1 MRIFLSLTVGISLII
16 LAGGTIAYIENPTF
30 GGSLILAA
38 AWVAMAVITIVAL
51 VFAFESE
58 NKKRNRSTKNN
69 NLSEKLTKRV
79 KELEKRLIDLQD
91 IVITNDDKLER
102 LENKSLVY
110 ATFTSANH
118 LGMTDNLRNKKD
130 IPCWQNSSASH
141 SSSPAAIFAFPG
153 SLPAHRLS
161 IWSLLF
167 LLLKLAIAVGYV
179 LGSVIA

>member
-38 AWVAMAVITIVAL
+38 AWVAMAIITIVAL

-58 NKKRNRSTKNN
+58 NKKRNKSTKNN
-69 NLSEKLTKRV
+69 NLSEKLSKRV

-102 LENKSLVY
+102 LESRSPVKSL
-110 ATFTSANH
+110 
-118 LGMTDNLRNKKD
+118 
-130 IPCWQNSSASH
+130 
-141 SSSPAAIFAFPG
+141 SPPQTI
-153 SLPAHRLS
+153 SE
-161 IWSLLF
+161 
-167 LLLKLAIAVGYV
+167 
-179 LGSVIA
+179 